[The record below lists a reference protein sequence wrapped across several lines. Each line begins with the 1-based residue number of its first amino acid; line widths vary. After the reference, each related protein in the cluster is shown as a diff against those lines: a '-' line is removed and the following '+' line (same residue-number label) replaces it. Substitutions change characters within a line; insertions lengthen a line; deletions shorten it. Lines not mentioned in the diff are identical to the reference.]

1 MKTPSQSDGLL
12 EIETR
17 GAVYATTWTDI
28 EYHRYACG
36 AQGAGV
42 RLIGWLRQAGASK
55 AALLC

>member
-17 GAVYATTWTDI
+17 GAVYATPWTDI
-28 EYHRYACG
+28 ENHYVCG

-42 RLIGWLRQAGASK
+42 RRIGWMRQAGASK